1 MVNKVILIGN
11 LAADPD
17 VKATPKGMYVANI
30 RLATHTYLGKDEEG
44 KAREE
49 TEYHRLVAFG
59 KLAEFA
65 GQYLKKGRAV
75 YAEGRLRT
83 SSWEDTAGG
92 KRFRTEIVVDEFKFV
107 GSRPQQ
113 AAAAEGRDQEETRD
127 ERIRIAREAERQFER
142 KVAWGARCGDEEK
155 IFTTL
160 SLPVMTRLRMTERSI
175 LDTLVAGG
183 VARSRSEA
191 LAWCVRLVGMHQADW
206 IKGLRDAL
214 VKVDEVRSKGPLN

>member
-17 VKATPKGMYVANI
+17 VKATPKGVYVANI

-44 KAREE
+44 KAKEE

-83 SSWEDTAGG
+83 SSWEDTAGQ
-92 KRFRTEIVVDEFKFV
+92 KRFRTGGVLGELKFV
-107 GSRPQQ
+107 GVRPQ
-113 AAAAEGRDQEETRD
+113 G
-127 ERIRIAREAERQFER
+127 
-142 KVAWGARCGDEEK
+142 
-155 IFTTL
+155 
-160 SLPVMTRLRMTERSI
+160 
-175 LDTLVAGG
+175 AGG
-183 VARSRSEA
+183 
-191 LAWCVRLVGMHQADW
+191 
-206 IKGLRDAL
+206 
-214 VKVDEVRSKGPLN
+214 

>member
-1 MVNKVILIGN
+1 MECNSHGGDAMVNKVILIGN

-17 VKATPKGMYVANI
+17 VKATPKGIYVANI

-44 KAREE
+44 KAKEE

-83 SSWEDTAGG
+83 SSWEDAAGV

-113 AAAAEGRDQEETRD
+113 AAA
-127 ERIRIAREAERQFER
+127 
-142 KVAWGARCGDEEK
+142 
-155 IFTTL
+155 
-160 SLPVMTRLRMTERSI
+160 
-175 LDTLVAGG
+175 
-183 VARSRSEA
+183 
-191 LAWCVRLVGMHQADW
+191 
-206 IKGLRDAL
+206 
-214 VKVDEVRSKGPLN
+214 

>member
-65 GQYLKKGRAV
+65 EQYLKKGRAV

-83 SSWEDTAGG
+83 SSWEDTAGV

-107 GSRPQQ
+107 GSKPQQ
-113 AAAAEGRDQEETRD
+113 AAA
-127 ERIRIAREAERQFER
+127 
-142 KVAWGARCGDEEK
+142 
-155 IFTTL
+155 
-160 SLPVMTRLRMTERSI
+160 
-175 LDTLVAGG
+175 
-183 VARSRSEA
+183 
-191 LAWCVRLVGMHQADW
+191 
-206 IKGLRDAL
+206 
-214 VKVDEVRSKGPLN
+214 